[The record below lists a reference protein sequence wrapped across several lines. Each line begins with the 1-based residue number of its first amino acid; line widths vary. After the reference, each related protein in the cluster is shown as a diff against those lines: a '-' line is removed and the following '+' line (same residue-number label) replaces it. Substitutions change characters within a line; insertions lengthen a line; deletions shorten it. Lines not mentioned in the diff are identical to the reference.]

1 MKIQKRAL
9 LLCTEGKAMGRKTT
23 QVNLTSPENQI
34 LNKYRGRI
42 KKYKI
47 RELQIQEKMLLLFA
61 DREGGKRKTIE
72 ANLAT

>member
-1 MKIQKRAL
+1 
-9 LLCTEGKAMGRKTT
+9 MGRKTT